1 MFNFL
6 LANLRLRLFFTF
18 LLLGSFSLQAQHIA
32 PFKEND
38 RVVFLGNSITD
49 GGHYHSYIWL
59 YYMTRFPAMQFS
71 ILNAGIGGDRVIEMN
86 KRLAAD
92 VLSKRPTV
100 LITTF
105 GMNDSGYF
113 EYNDPEPEKFAD
125 VKVNETYQAYKEMEK
140 RYQELDGTRI
150 VLLGSSPYD
159 ETALIKDNN
168 SLKNKNKAM
177 QRIVDFQKKS
187 AKENHWEFLD
197 FNRPMTQLNKENQ
210 KKDPAFT
217 LCGNDRVHP
226 DNDGHMVMAYMFLK
240 AQGFA
245 GDKVAQVNIDA
256 ANLKVNTSENCTI
269 HDLEKSN
276 TGISFNYLAKA
287 LPYPLDTLA
296 RGWGSKK
303 SQFDATQVVPFMQE
317 MNQELLLVKGLDKGK
332 YNVLIDD
339 QLIGFW
345 SSQELE
351 AGLNLAELTNT
362 PQYQQALRV
371 MYLNE
376 ERWEIERRF
385 RDYAWVQYNF
395 FLPKGLLD
403 ANNRKAIEVLDEHAP
418 DDGWLRAKRDLYA
431 KAMFPEIRESWQDQM
446 ELLIGSIRKT
456 SIPVERKIR
465 LVRAN

>member
-1 MFNFL
+1 
-6 LANLRLRLFFTF
+6 
-18 LLLGSFSLQAQHIA
+18 
-32 PFKEND
+32 
-38 RVVFLGNSITD
+38 
-49 GGHYHSYIWL
+49 
-59 YYMTRFPAMQFS
+59 
-71 ILNAGIGGDRVIEMN
+71 
-86 KRLAAD
+86 
-92 VLSKRPTV
+92 
-100 LITTF
+100 
-105 GMNDSGYF
+105 GYF

-125 VKVNETYQAYKEMEK
+125 GKVKETYQAYQKMEK
-140 RYQELDGTRI
+140 RYQNLDGTRI

-177 QRIVDFQKKS
+177 QRIVDFQKQS
-187 AKENHWEFLD
+187 AKDNHWEFLD
-197 FNRPMTQLNKENQ
+197 FNSPITLLNQENQ
-210 KKDPAFT
+210 QKDPAFT

-226 DNDGHMVMAYMFLK
+226 DNDGHMVMAYIFLQ

-245 GDKVAQVNIDA
+245 GEKVAQVSIDA
-256 ANLKVNTSENCTI
+256 GKQKVNTSENCTI
-269 HDLEKSN
+269 SN
-276 TGISFNYLAKA
+276 LQKTNNGISFKYLAKA

-317 MNQELLLVKGLDKGK
+317 MNQELFMVKGLDKGK
-332 YNVLIDD
+332 YNLLIDD
-339 QLIGFW
+339 ELIGNW
-345 SSQELE
+345 SSEE
-351 AGLNLAELTNT
+351 IASGLNLAEFTNT

-418 DDGWLRAKRDLYA
+418 NDGWLNAKRDLYA
-431 KAMFPEIRESWQDQM
+431 KAMFPEVRQAWQDQM
-446 ELLIGSIRKT
+446 DLLIGSIRQT
-456 SIPVERKIR
+456 SEPVERKIS
-465 LVRAN
+465 LVQAN